1 MKTILFDLDGT
12 LTESGIGITR
22 SAAYALDQLGIPHP
36 AAEELSVFVGPPLRK
51 TFPEFGVKEED
62 VDQAIQIFRSRYTT
76 IGKFE
81 NQPYEGIEQ
90 MLKDLKEN
98 GFHLF
103 VATSKPENIAKEIL
117 EHFHLSQYF
126 EEIAGASLD
135 ASRENKSAVIAYLLK
150 KQDVKDAIMIGDT
163 DFDVLGA
170 KEHAIPFIGVNWGY
184 GNKQSMI
191 KAGAVTVV
199 DTVEQLEEY
208 LKKNA

>member
-36 AAEELSVFVGPPLRK
+36 APEELSVFVGPPLRK

-135 ASRENKSAVIAYLLK
+135 ASRENKSAVIAYLLE
-150 KQDVKDAIMIGDT
+150 KQDV
-163 DFDVLGA
+163 
-170 KEHAIPFIGVNWGY
+170 KEHAIPCIGVNWGY

-191 KAGAVTVV
+191 EAGAVTVV